1 MITDSKDLMYE
12 VGQCQARWIEI
23 ISGVTGLHPPLVGQ
37 AGEPQQG
44 QDSQLLFL
52 CGRKEEAITGCRSI
66 GFQRPALLR
75 WRLVLR
81 NVQ

>member
-12 VGQCQARWIEI
+12 VGHCQARLVEV
-23 ISGVTGLHPPLVGQ
+23 ISGVTGLHLPLVGQ

-52 CGRKEEAITGCRSI
+52 CGRKEEDITGCRLI
-66 GFQRPALLR
+66 RFQPPALLR
-75 WRLVLR
+75 WRLVLC
-81 NVQ
+81 NV